1 MLKTQNFGR
10 KSLNEIKDIL
20 GDMGLT
26 LGMKLEGFP
35 DPEVLRRLRGE
46 RKEEQ

>member
-26 LGMKLEGFP
+26 LGMKLDSFP
-35 DPEVLRRLRGE
+35 DPEIVARLRGE
-46 RKEEQ
+46 RKQED